1 MEDLQQ
7 KTAGLHRQFVQETMK
22 RFLTFIMAASCLLCM
37 VPTVS
42 SAQDYEVPAVTVSK
56 EKIRSGG
63 KTYYSHV
70 VQEKQ
75 TLFSISKAY
84 GVSLQDIYDSNPTLN
99 LEKDG
104 LKKNQILLI
113 PVSPLAASTPAH
125 TVKAQPAED
134 RNVASTDTWKEDAK
148 AEKASQDKLKAKDE
162 ARKAAEKARQDEL
175 KAEQKAKDEARKAAE
190 KARQDELK
198 AEQKAKDEARK
209 AAEKA
214 RQEEQRAIDKAKAET
229 EKAAERAA
237 KARQEEER
245 KAAKA
250 EEEARKEAARI
261 ERENRKAEEKAEK
274 ARQEEER
281 NTAAASAGY
290 TTYRVKWFDDLESI
304 SKKFGV
310 SKEAI
315 MNINGMKDEKLQKQ
329 QEIKI
334 PANPGEWEKPSA
346 AVSVKEDRQ
355 ETRKAVEEAAEG
367 PEESEAQP
375 VNEAE
380 AEEETAEFHSGQT
393 VFIDLLLPFTQQQ
406 KADRTMTQDF
416 YAGALLAARDLGRD
430 GINLDLSVFD
440 VTDGGIPVTR
450 SKFDESTFV
459 LGPIAGSG
467 ILKAARASGG
477 KAWIVSPLDPNCK
490 AIADTVANVIQAPS
504 STESQI
510 KDMVEWVKEDT
521 RGGDKVIL
529 ISQKGSGNANT
540 ALAVK
545 EMKAS
550 GMKYSTI
557 QFSAAE
563 GKSVLDALAAAV
575 ADGTTNRIVL
585 AYDLSNA
592 AFASEVVRSLYTMVN
607 RGKDV
612 ILYATSKIRTF
623 DEVETE
629 HLHTVNLHSSVSYYV
644 DYEAGDVQEF
654 LLEYRALYNT
664 EPSRMAFQGY
674 DLMRY
679 FSILGNKYGK
689 RWNAR
694 IGEEGKFTG
703 LQSDIRL
710 EKAGRGGYSNTAV
723 RRIVYSPDY
732 TVKIAR

>member
-134 RNVASTDTWKEDAK
+134 RNVASTDTRKEDAK
-148 AEKASQDKLKAKDE
+148 AEKALQDK
-162 ARKAAEKARQDEL
+162 
-175 KAEQKAKDEARKAAE
+175 
-190 KARQDELK
+190 LK

-281 NTAAASAGY
+281 NAAAASAGF

-346 AVSVKEDRQ
+346 AVSMKEDRQ

-367 PEESEAQP
+367 PEATAQP

-644 DYEAGDVQEF
+644 DYEARDVQEF

>member
-113 PVSPLAASTPAH
+113 PFSPLAASTPAH

-134 RNVASTDTWKEDAK
+134 RNVASTDTRKEDAK
-148 AEKASQDKLKAKDE
+148 AEKALQDKLKAEQKAKDE

-281 NTAAASAGY
+281 NAAAASAGF

-367 PEESEAQP
+367 PEETEAQP

-540 ALAVK
+540 ALA
-545 EMKAS
+545 
-550 GMKYSTI
+550 
-557 QFSAAE
+557 
-563 GKSVLDALAAAV
+563 AAV

-644 DYEAGDVQEF
+644 DYEASDVQEF

-732 TVKIAR
+732 TVKISR

>member
-113 PVSPLAASTPAH
+113 PFSPLAASTPAH

-134 RNVASTDTWKEDAK
+134 RNVASTDTSKEDAK
-148 AEKASQDKLKAKDE
+148 AEKARQDK
-162 ARKAAEKARQDEL
+162 
-175 KAEQKAKDEARKAAE
+175 
-190 KARQDELK
+190 LK

-367 PEESEAQP
+367 PEATEAQP

-644 DYEAGDVQEF
+644 DYEASDVQEF

>member
-134 RNVASTDTWKEDAK
+134 RNVASTDTRKEDAK
-148 AEKASQDKLKAKDE
+148 
-162 ARKAAEKARQDEL
+162 
-175 KAEQKAKDEARKAAE
+175 AE

-281 NTAAASAGY
+281 NAAAASAGY

-644 DYEAGDVQEF
+644 DYEASDVQEF

-732 TVKIAR
+732 TVKISR

>member
-1 MEDLQQ
+1 
-7 KTAGLHRQFVQETMK
+7 
-22 RFLTFIMAASCLLCM
+22 
-37 VPTVS
+37 
-42 SAQDYEVPAVTVSK
+42 
-56 EKIRSGG
+56 
-63 KTYYSHV
+63 
-70 VQEKQ
+70 
-75 TLFSISKAY
+75 
-84 GVSLQDIYDSNPTLN
+84 
-99 LEKDG
+99 
-104 LKKNQILLI
+104 
-113 PVSPLAASTPAH
+113 
-125 TVKAQPAED
+125 
-134 RNVASTDTWKEDAK
+134 
-148 AEKASQDKLKAKDE
+148 
-162 ARKAAEKARQDEL
+162 
-175 KAEQKAKDEARKAAE
+175 
-190 KARQDELK
+190 
-198 AEQKAKDEARK
+198 
-209 AAEKA
+209 
-214 RQEEQRAIDKAKAET
+214 
-229 EKAAERAA
+229 
-237 KARQEEER
+237 
-245 KAAKA
+245 
-250 EEEARKEAARI
+250 
-261 ERENRKAEEKAEK
+261 
-274 ARQEEER
+274 
-281 NTAAASAGY
+281 
-290 TTYRVKWFDDLESI
+290 
-304 SKKFGV
+304 
-310 SKEAI
+310 

-355 ETRKAVEEAAEG
+355 ETRKAEEEAAEG

-644 DYEAGDVQEF
+644 DYEASDVQEF

-732 TVKIAR
+732 TVKISR

>member
-134 RNVASTDTWKEDAK
+134 RNVASTDTRKEDAK
-148 AEKASQDKLKAKDE
+148 AEKALQDK
-162 ARKAAEKARQDEL
+162 
-175 KAEQKAKDEARKAAE
+175 
-190 KARQDELK
+190 LK

-281 NTAAASAGY
+281 NAAAASAGY

-367 PEESEAQP
+367 PEATESQP

-644 DYEAGDVQEF
+644 DYEASDVQEF

>member
-1 MEDLQQ
+1 
-7 KTAGLHRQFVQETMK
+7 MK

-134 RNVASTDTWKEDAK
+134 RNVASTDTRKEDAK
-148 AEKASQDKLKAKDE
+148 AEKARQDK
-162 ARKAAEKARQDEL
+162 L

-245 KAAKA
+245 NA
-250 EEEARKEAARI
+250 
-261 ERENRKAEEKAEK
+261 
-274 ARQEEER
+274 
-281 NTAAASAGY
+281 AAASAGY

-644 DYEAGDVQEF
+644 DYEASDVQEF

>member
-134 RNVASTDTWKEDAK
+134 RNVASTDTRKEDAK
-148 AEKASQDKLKAKDE
+148 AEKALQDK
-162 ARKAAEKARQDEL
+162 L
-175 KAEQKAKDEARKAAE
+175 KAEQKA
-190 KARQDELK
+190 Q
-198 AEQKAKDEARK
+198 DEARK

-281 NTAAASAGY
+281 NAAAASAGY

-540 ALAVK
+540 ALALK

-644 DYEAGDVQEF
+644 DYEASDVQEF

>member
-134 RNVASTDTWKEDAK
+134 RNVASTDTRKEDAK
-148 AEKASQDKLKAKDE
+148 AEKARQDK
-162 ARKAAEKARQDEL
+162 L

-190 KARQDELK
+190 KARQD
-198 AEQKAKDEARK
+198 
-209 AAEKA
+209 
-214 RQEEQRAIDKAKAET
+214 EQRAIDKAKAET

-281 NTAAASAGY
+281 NAAAASAGY

-367 PEESEAQP
+367 PEETEAQP

-557 QFSAAE
+557 PFSAAE

-644 DYEAGDVQEF
+644 DYEASDVQEF